1 MFTKSA
7 LALTIVLA
15 TTAGALAATKKPSAA
30 RAQAT
35 APQSRV
41 DQRNQTVDPYAWQK
55 MDYQLFRVVMR
66 LNSRRRVPAAPPP
79 ALVNN

>member
-15 TTAGALAATKKPSAA
+15 TTAGVLAATKKPSAA

-35 APQSRV
+35 APQS
-41 DQRNQTVDPYAWQK
+41 TVNPHAWPTNPYARQN
-55 MDYQLFRVVMR
+55 MDYQLFRD
-66 LNSRRRVPAAPPP
+66 
-79 ALVNN
+79 